1 MSGTTTEDQVTQW
14 LKARAIPLNGLT
26 PGAGTA
32 DLAPLRAALDGVRV
46 VGLGEATHGS
56 REFFLIR
63 HRLLEF
69 LVEDLGFTTLA
80 VEASASASR
89 AVDDYVQGGS
99 GDPVEALAG
108 LGFWTLH
115 TAEMLATVEWLR
127 DHNRTAAR
135 KVRFAGI
142 DPQHP
147 AASLD
152 ALRTHLGD
160 AAPDLLGPLAPLA
173 GKRLGVGPPLD
184 RRIEADARRAEEFL
198 TGLSASDEASAH
210 ARIVRQSA
218 DLASRPLRHPDP
230 AQTVSVAR
238 DRHLADNV
246 DLLLADPDA
255 KVALWAHNG
264 HVMKGGHS
272 GGSVPAMGLHLRQ
285 RHGEAYYALG
295 VLFGSGR
302 FRARRRRFGR
312 VDPAR
317 PPVTFHVPLVRRP
330 TIVEARLATAH
341 PGDHVIDLRNGPR
354 PEAVTR
360 WLGEPLHMRSY
371 GAVARRFT
379 YKLSHMPTVLA
390 EHFDGIAFVR
400 ETTASTPL

>member
-1 MSGTTTEDQVTQW
+1 MTTEDEVAEW
-14 LKARAIPLNGLT
+14 LKARATPLNGLE

-32 DLAPLRAALDGVRV
+32 DLAPLRVALDGVRV

-69 LVEDLGFTTLA
+69 LVEELGFTTLA

-89 AVDDYVQGGS
+89 AVDDYMQGGS
-99 GDPVEALAG
+99 GDPVEA
-108 LGFWTLH
+108 
-115 TAEMLATVEWLR
+115 
-127 DHNRTAAR
+127 
-135 KVRFAGI
+135 
-142 DPQHP
+142 
-147 AASLD
+147 
-152 ALRTHLGD
+152 
-160 AAPDLLGPLAPLA
+160 LA

-184 RRIEADARRAEEFL
+184 RRIDADARRVEDFL
-198 TGLSASDEASAH
+198 TGVSTPDEAAAH

-238 DRHLADNV
+238 DRYLADNV

-255 KVALWAHNG
+255 RVAVWAHNG
-264 HVMKGGHS
+264 HIMKGGHS
-272 GGSVPAMGLHLRQ
+272 GGSVTAMGRHLRQ

-295 VLFGSGR
+295 VFFGAGR
-302 FRARRRRFGR
+302 FRARRRRFGK
-312 VDPAR
+312 VDPAT
-317 PPVTFHVPLVRRP
+317 PPVTFRVPLVRRP

-341 PGDHVIDLRNGPR
+341 PGEHVIDLRSGPR
-354 PEAVTR
+354 PESVTR
-360 WLGEPLHMRSY
+360 WLGEPLHMRGY
-371 GAVARRFT
+371 GGAVARRFT
-379 YKLSHMPTVLA
+379 YKLGYMPTVLA
-390 EHFDGIAFVR
+390 EHFDGIAFVP

>member
-1 MSGTTTEDQVTQW
+1 MSGATAEEQVTQW
-14 LKARAIPLNGLT
+14 LRARAIPLDG
-26 PGAGTA
+26 
-32 DLAPLRAALDGVRV
+32 LAPLRIALNGVRV

-69 LVEDLGFTTLA
+69 LVEELGFTTLA

-135 KVRFAGI
+135 KVRFAGV

-152 ALRTHLGD
+152 ALRAHLG
-160 AAPDLLGPLAPLA
+160 AAARDLLDPLAPLA

-184 RRIEADARRAEEFL
+184 RRIEADARRLEEFL
-198 TGLSASDEASAH
+198 TGRSAPDEALAH
-210 ARIVRQSA
+210 ARIVRQNA
-218 DLASRPLRHPDP
+218 DLASRPFRHPDP
-230 AQTVSVAR
+230 TQTVSVAR

-246 DLLLADPDA
+246 DLLLTDPDA
-255 KVALWAHNG
+255 RVALWAHNG
-264 HVMKGGHS
+264 HVMKGAHS
-272 GGSVPAMGLHLRQ
+272 GGSVPAMGLHLGQ

-295 VLFGSGR
+295 VLFGAGR
-302 FRARRRRFGR
+302 FRARRARFGK

-317 PPVTFHVPLVRRP
+317 PPVTFRVPLVRRP
-330 TIVEARLATAH
+330 TIVEARLAAAH

-360 WLGEPLHMRSY
+360 WLGEPLNMRGY

-379 YKLSHMPTVLA
+379 YRLGYMPTVLA
-390 EHFDGIAFVR
+390 EHFDGIAFVP
-400 ETTASTPL
+400 EVTASTPL

>member
-1 MSGTTTEDQVTQW
+1 MPGTMNDDEVAKW
-14 LKARAIPLNGLT
+14 LKTRAIPLNGLK

-32 DLAPLRAALDGVRV
+32 DLASFRVALDGVRV
-46 VGLGEATHGS
+46 VGLGEATHGT

-69 LVEDLGFTTLA
+69 LVEELGFTTLA

-115 TAEMLATVEWLR
+115 TVEMLAVVEWLR
-127 DHNRTAAR
+127 DHNRTASR

-152 ALRTHLGD
+152 ALRAYLGD
-160 AAPDLLGPLAPLA
+160 DAPGLLDPLAPLA
-173 GKRLGVGPPLD
+173 AKRLGVGPPLD
-184 RRIEADARRAEEFL
+184 RRIEADARRVEDFL
-198 TGLSASDEASAH
+198 AGVSVPDEAPAH
-210 ARIVRQSA
+210 ARIVCQSA

-238 DRHLADNV
+238 DRYLADNV

-264 HVMKGGHS
+264 HVMAGSHS
-272 GGSVPAMGLHLRQ
+272 GGSVPTMGLHLRQ
-285 RHGEAYYALG
+285 RYGEAYYALG
-295 VLFGSGR
+295 VLFGAGR
-302 FRARRRRFGR
+302 FRARRPRFGK
-312 VDPAR
+312 VDPAT
-317 PPVTFHVPLVRRP
+317 PPVAFRVPLVRRP

-341 PGDHVIDLRNGPR
+341 PGDHVIDLRSGPR
-354 PEAVTR
+354 PEAAAR
-360 WLGEPLHMRSY
+360 WLGEPLHMRGY

-379 YKLSHMPTVLA
+379 YKLSYMPTVLS
-390 EHFDGIAFVR
+390 EHFDGIAFVP

>member
-1 MSGTTTEDQVTQW
+1 MSGTTTEDEVAAW
-14 LKARAIPLNGLT
+14 LRARAIPLNGLK

-32 DLAPLRAALDGVRV
+32 DLAPFRAALDGVRV

-69 LVEDLGFTTLA
+69 LVEELGFTTLA
-80 VEASASASR
+80 VEASASASTE
-89 AVDDYVQGGS
+89 VDDYVQGGS

-115 TAEMLATVEWLR
+115 TAEMLTVVEWLR

-135 KVRFAGI
+135 KVRFVGI
-142 DPQHP
+142 DPQYP
-147 AASLD
+147 ATSLD
-152 ALRTHLGD
+152 ALRTYLGD
-160 AAPDLLGPLAPLA
+160 DAPGLLDPLAPLA

-184 RRIEADARRAEEFL
+184 RRIEADARRVEDFL
-198 TGLSASDEASAH
+198 AGASVPFEAPAH
-210 ARIVRQSA
+210 ARIVRQCA
-218 DLASRPLRHPDP
+218 DLASRPLRHSDP

-238 DRHLADNV
+238 DRFLADNV
-246 DLLLADPDA
+246 DLLLSDPDA

-264 HVMKGGHS
+264 HIMKGSHS

-295 VLFGSGR
+295 VLFGTGR
-302 FRARRRRFGR
+302 FRARRPRFGK
-312 VDPAR
+312 VDPAK
-317 PPVTFHVPLVRRP
+317 PPVTFRVPLVRRP

-341 PGDHVIDLRNGPR
+341 PGDHVIDLRSGPR
-354 PEAVTR
+354 PEAVAR
-360 WLGEPLHMRSY
+360 WLGEPLHMRGY

-379 YKLSHMPTVLA
+379 HKLSYMSTVLV
-390 EHFDGIAFVR
+390 EHFDGIAFVP
-400 ETTASTPL
+400 ETTGSTPL